1 MARPRRR
8 LTVIAALDM
17 VGYSELVQRDELG
30 TLREMRLV
38 FRNLVRPTLA
48 RYGGHIIKL
57 MGDGGLVEFPS
68 VLDAVEWTMGF
79 QAAMAERNAE
89 PGRLVIEVRAAVVL
103 ADVILSDDDRFGAA
117 IGFAVRLQAAAP
129 AGGIAIT
136 HSVRWQLLGEPASAF
151 KPVGFL
157 MLRSVPYP
165 VEAWFWVPPGR
176 SLPDVQP
183 SQNQML
189 TPGVLALPG
198 LAAAKQEDQR
208 PLVVVLPFDDLS
220 ADGTAGEIADGVV
233 EEATA
238 TLSRVR
244 TLRVIAR
251 NSAFQYKG
259 RPTDVRSLARELG
272 VRYVIE
278 GSLRKSGERLRVTA
292 QLIDTDSGAHLWSGR
307 TDGATSDVFALQDDV
322 ASQIAGAV
330 HPAIRMAEIER
341 SRRKEADTLRTHD
354 LVLRAMPHF
363 WAHRR
368 EDNEIALR
376 LLDEALA
383 SDPRSGQALGLKAWC
398 LSQQVTY
405 LWSRDVAAD
414 KKLALAL
421 AEKAAETSEADPL
434 AYTMIGATLSILSVD
449 QSRARV
455 FIERALALDA
465 TFAWAWTRLGYIQA
479 YSGEPKAGLDS
490 LKRSI
495 ALSPDDPIRFNAYAG
510 IATCHFMLGDYHDA
524 ARFAQLALDSR
535 PGMIWAYRLLATSA
549 ALAGEQET
557 AQRAVAQLLKDSPA
571 MTLEEV
577 RRAVHNLDPASFERY
592 MEGLR
597 RAGLP
602 EA

>member
-1 MARPRRR
+1 MVRPRRR

-30 TLREMRLV
+30 TLREMRLI
-38 FRNLVRPTLA
+38 FRNLVRPTLG

-57 MGDGGLVEFPS
+57 MGDGGLIEFPS

-79 QAAMAERNAE
+79 QIAMAERNTE
-89 PGRLVIEVRAAVVL
+89 PGRLKIDVRAAIVL
-103 ADVILSDDDRFGAA
+103 ADVILTDDDRFGAA

-136 HSVRWQLLGEPASAF
+136 HSVRWQLLGDPASAF

-176 SLPDVQP
+176 TLPDVQP

-198 LAAAKQEDQR
+198 LSAGKQEDQR
-208 PLVVVLPFDDLS
+208 PLVVVLPFDDLTADSS
-220 ADGTAGEIADGVV
+220 ASEIADGVV
-233 EEATA
+233 EETTA

-278 GSLRKSGERLRVTA
+278 GSVRRSGDKLRVTA

-307 TDGATSDVFALQDDV
+307 TDGAMSDVFTLQDDV

-341 SRRKEADTLRTHD
+341 SRRKEAEGLRTHD

-368 EDNEIALR
+368 EDNEIALK

-405 LWSRDVAAD
+405 LWSVDIAAD

-434 AYTMIGATLSILSVD
+434 VYTMIGATLSILNVD

-479 YSGEPKAGLDS
+479 YSGEPRQGLES

-510 IATCHFMLGDYHDA
+510 IATCHFMLGDYRDA
-524 ARFAQLALDSR
+524 TRFAQLALDSR

-557 AQRAVAQLLKDSPA
+557 AERAVAQLRKDSPG
-571 MTLEEV
+571 MTLEGV
-577 RRAVHNLDPASFERY
+577 RRAVHNLDPASLERY

-602 EA
+602 DA